1 MVGRPEARRGER
13 IRSNRPTDPCVTTWR
28 YGRLHGEERT
38 YYATSVLQSRIPWV
52 NNQKH
57 GTAIWYHDNGK
68 PAVEFPYVRGEIH
81 GTATYYNDKGE
92 MEKQLEYK
100 HNQIVEP

>member
-1 MVGRPEARRGER
+1 M
-13 IRSNRPTDPCVTTWR
+13 
-28 YGRLHGEERT
+28 
-38 YYATSVLQSRIPWV
+38 

-57 GTAIWYHDNGK
+57 GTAVWYHDNGK

-92 MEKQLEYK
+92 MEKQLQYQ
-100 HNQIVEP
+100 HNQIIEP